1 MGQRSEPMTITLPAA
16 KRKITREDIL
26 PMDTYGRERAAL
38 RQNVVAIKRHRRLEV
53 GPVATFYFENYQ
65 TMWHQV
71 HEMLF
76 IEKGGDAQIEDE
88 LRAYNPLIPNGSE
101 LVATVMFEIDDPV
114 RRARTLLKLGGVE
127 NQMFLQVGD
136 EKVRGVPEGD
146 VERTKA
152 DGKTSSV
159 HFVHFPLTAAQKSAF
174 RAAGARIVLGFD
186 HPEYGHMTVLPEAT
200 RAALASDLGG

>member
-1 MGQRSEPMTITLPAA
+1 MATTLPPT
-16 KRKITREDIL
+16 KRQITRADIL
-26 PMDTYGRERAAL
+26 PLETYGRERAAL
-38 RQNVVAIKRHRRLEV
+38 RQNMVAIKRHRRVEV

-76 IEKGGDAQIEDE
+76 IEKGGEAQVEDE
-88 LRAYNPLIPNGSE
+88 LRAYNPLVPNGSE

-114 RRARTLLKLGGVE
+114 RRARTLLKLGGIE
-127 NQMFLQVGD
+127 NHMFLQVGG

-146 VERTKA
+146 LERTKS

-159 HFVHFPLTAAQKSAF
+159 HFVHFPLTPAQKTALSP
-174 RAAGARIVLGFD
+174 AGAQIVLGFD
-186 HPEYGHMTVLPEAT
+186 HPEYGHKTVLSEQT
-200 RAALASDLGG
+200 RAALASDLDG

>member
-1 MGQRSEPMTITLPAA
+1 MSIAMPAA
-16 KRKITREDIL
+16 KRQITKQDIL
-26 PMDTYGRERAAL
+26 SMAEYGRERAAL
-38 RQNVVAIKRHRRLEV
+38 RQNVVAIKRHRRIEV

-114 RRARTLLKLGGVE
+114 RRARTLLKLGGIE
-127 NQMFLQVGD
+127 DCMFLQVGL
-136 EKVRGVPEGD
+136 EKVRGTPEGD
-146 VERTKA
+146 VERTKS

-159 HFVHFPLTAAQKSAF
+159 HFVHFPMTPAQRAAF
-174 RAAGARIVLGFD
+174 RAAGAQVVLGFD
-186 HPEYGHMTVLPEAT
+186 HPEYGHMTMLPEAT
-200 RAALASDLGG
+200 RAALASDLD

>member
-1 MGQRSEPMTITLPAA
+1 MATTLPAT
-16 KRKITREDIL
+16 KRQITKADIL
-26 PMDTYGRERAAL
+26 PMAEYGRERAAL
-38 RQNVVAIKRHRRLEV
+38 RQTMVAVKRARRIEV

-114 RRARTLLKLGGVE
+114 RRANTLLKLGGIE
-127 NQMFLQVGD
+127 NRMFLQVGP

-146 VERTKA
+146 VERTKS

-159 HFVHFPLTAAQKSAF
+159 HFVHFPLTPAQRKAF
-174 RAAGARIVLGFD
+174 RAAGTQVVLGFD
-186 HPEYGHMTVLPEAT
+186 HPEYGHMTMLPEQT
-200 RAALASDLGG
+200 RAALGADLDG

>member
-1 MGQRSEPMTITLPAA
+1 MATTLPAT
-16 KRKITREDIL
+16 KRQITKADIL
-26 PMDTYGRERAAL
+26 PMAEYGRERAAL
-38 RQNVVAIKRHRRLEV
+38 RQNVVAVKRRRRVEV

-114 RRARTLLKLGGVE
+114 RRARTLLKLGGIE
-127 NQMFLQVGD
+127 RSMFLQIGA
-136 EKVRGVPEGD
+136 EKVRGLPEGD

-159 HFVHFPLTAAQKSAF
+159 HFAHFPLTPAQKAVF
-174 RAAGARIVLGFD
+174 RTAGAQVVLGFD

-200 RAALASDLGG
+200 RAALAEDLAA

>member
-1 MGQRSEPMTITLPAA
+1 MTVTMPATKRQITKA
-16 KRKITREDIL
+16 DIL
-26 PMDTYGRERAAL
+26 PMAEYGRERAAL
-38 RQNVVAIKRHRRLEV
+38 RQTIVAVKRPRRIEV

-127 NQMFLQVGD
+127 NQMFLQVGS

-146 VERTKA
+146 VERTKS

-159 HFVHFPLTAAQKSAF
+159 HFVHFPLNQAQKQAF
-174 RAAGARIVLGFD
+174 RVAGAQVVLGFD
-186 HPEYGHMTVLPEAT
+186 HPEYGHMTVLPEAA
-200 RAALASDLGG
+200 RASLASDLD

>member
-1 MGQRSEPMTITLPAA
+1 MAITMPAA
-16 KRKITREDIL
+16 KRTITRDDIL
-26 PMDTYGRERAAL
+26 PMETYGRERAAL
-38 RQNVVAIKRHRRLEV
+38 RQNVVAIKRHRRVEV

-76 IEKGGDAQIEDE
+76 IEKGGEAQIADE

-127 NQMFLQVGD
+127 NHMFLQVGG
-136 EKVRGVPEGD
+136 EKLRGLPEGD
-146 VERTKA
+146 IERTKS

-159 HFVHFPLTAAQKSAF
+159 HFVHFPLTPTQKSAF
-174 RAAGARIVLGFD
+174 RAAGAQIVLGFD
-186 HPEYGHMTVLPEAT
+186 HPEYGHMTMLSEQT
-200 RAALASDLGG
+200 RAALAADLDG

>member
-1 MGQRSEPMTITLPAA
+1 MTVTMPAA
-16 KRKITREDIL
+16 KRTITRDDIL
-26 PMDTYGRERAAL
+26 PMETYGRERAAL
-38 RQNVVAIKRHRRLEV
+38 RQNVVAIKKHRRVEV

-76 IEKGGDAQIEDE
+76 IEKGGEAQIADE

-114 RRARTLLKLGGVE
+114 RRANTLLKLGGVE
-127 NQMFLQVGD
+127 SRMFLQIGH

-146 VERTKA
+146 IERTKS

-159 HFVHFPLTAAQKSAF
+159 HFVHFPLTSAQKAAF
-174 RAAGARIVLGFD
+174 RAAGAQVVLGFD
-186 HPEYGHMTVLPEAT
+186 HPEYGHMTMLPEPT
-200 RAALASDLGG
+200 RAALAADLD

>member
-114 RRARTLLKLGGVE
+114 RRARTLLKLGGV
-127 NQMFLQVGD
+127 D
-136 EKVRGVPEGD
+136 
-146 VERTKA
+146 
-152 DGKTSSV
+152 
-159 HFVHFPLTAAQKSAF
+159 FPLTAAQKSAF

>member
-1 MGQRSEPMTITLPAA
+1 MAITMPAA

-26 PMDTYGRERAAL
+26 PIETYGRERAAL
-38 RQNVVAIKRHRRLEV
+38 RQNVVAIKRHRRVEV
-53 GPVATFYFENYQ
+53 GPIATFYFENYQ

-76 IEKGGDAQIEDE
+76 IEKGGEAQIADE
-88 LRAYNPLIPNGSE
+88 LHAYNPLIPNGSE

-114 RRARTLLKLGGVE
+114 RRAVALLKLGGIE
-127 NQMFLQVGD
+127 NHMFLQVGG

-146 VERTKA
+146 VERTKS

-159 HFVHFPLTAAQKSAF
+159 HFAHFPLTPAQKTAF
-174 RAAGARIVLGFD
+174 RAAGAEIVLGFD
-186 HPEYGHMTVLPEAT
+186 HPEYGHMALLSDAT
-200 RAALASDLGG
+200 RAALASDLE